1 MLLQPGSF
9 PGISHPQGLQP
20 PCSPCPAGRGKVQ
33 AQLSHL
39 QHLQACKHNLVFPP
53 PGMWRNPLGSQ
64 GGVNVPGMVPAAT
77 RRLESHV
84 AELLKCGEVEEKRA
98 FYEDEV
104 ACWVTKPGAGWSF
117 RLINVPTLFAFAALC
132 LSHAVTAAL

>member
-1 MLLQPGSF
+1 
-9 PGISHPQGLQP
+9 
-20 PCSPCPAGRGKVQ
+20 
-33 AQLSHL
+33 
-39 QHLQACKHNLVFPP
+39 
-53 PGMWRNPLGSQ
+53 MWRNPLGSQ

-98 FYEDEV
+98 LYEDEV
-104 ACWVTKPGAGWSF
+104 ACWDTKPGAGWSF
-117 RLINVPTLFAFAALC
+117 RLINVPTLFAFAALR